1 MKKVF
6 RPFYLLLLLL
16 PLAMVMPASAQSD
29 IQVTASITPPEI
41 RPGGIATLTITVAG
55 GDAADLQMPI
65 LPSGIALAAATRN
78 TSSEMS
84 SINGVLTRSYSQSW
98 QITSKIPGEFTI
110 PEQTILVNG
119 SPYQT
124 NNVQLKVDPKIREQ
138 ESPYTPMIG
147 LEIEKRKFYV
157 GEQIPITVNV
167 YVSSRALLRRVGLIE
182 LPKDNFAIQ
191 RFPIQGNDQ
200 TVEMSGQIFR
210 TILYKS
216 TLTALKPGKF
226 TLGPA
231 TSEIILEVPTA
242 EGGFFFQQEQ
252 RRFNPQSNEIE
263 LEVLPLPAEGRPK
276 DFTGVVGDFEIDLSA
291 DPTSLSVGDPIAVEI
306 SITGSGNFD
315 AITSPPLTKSEGWK
329 LYPPRRYDMG
339 NSDTETGEPH
349 HQVGFS
355 QVLIPQEP
363 VSEIPS
369 YEFNYFSPTK
379 KQYVTLRTKPVALK
393 VTGSALPKPS
403 SSSQVPGSVQNNAA
417 PDSGKVPQA
426 VAQTTDILA
435 FVPDSAAWL
444 TVRPPPWTTRTFIIV
459 NAVIAGCIT
468 LLLLGKLVS
477 YLNQRSA
484 SRPDHD
490 TKLIWKKLNTFPINA
505 GAFYTLA
512 AEYISAS
519 KLHGAEVN
527 DVLRKH
533 DAILYSRDS
542 ATTEQPLSREERAE
556 VLAQLR
562 PGKRTTTQSPHPPAA
577 PPPLPPE
584 PPAPPSSTA
593 SS

>member
-1 MKKVF
+1 MKKLF
-6 RPFYLLLLLL
+6 RPIHLLLLLL
-16 PLAMVMPASAQSD
+16 SLVLVMPALAQSD
-29 IQVTASITPPEI
+29 IQVTASVTPPAI
-41 RPGGIATLTITVAG
+41 RPGSIATLTITVAG

-65 LPSGIALAAATRN
+65 LPSGIAMAAATRN

-84 SINGVLTRSYSQSW
+84 SVNGVLTRSYSQSW

-110 PEQTILVNG
+110 PEQTITVNG
-119 SPYQT
+119 MNYQT
-124 NNVQLKVDPKIREQ
+124 NTVQFKVDPNIREK
-138 ESPYTPMIG
+138 ESPFTPMIG

-157 GEQIPITVNV
+157 GEQVPITVNV
-167 YVSSRALLRRVGLIE
+167 YVSSRTLLRRVGLIE

-210 TILYKS
+210 SIVYKS

-355 QVLIPQEP
+355 QVLIPQQP

-379 KQYVTLRTKPVALK
+379 KQYVTLRTKPIALK

-403 SSSQVPGSVQNNAA
+403 ANQGPGSLQGDAAA
-417 PDSGKVPQA
+417 PDTGKVPQA
-426 VAQTTDILA
+426 MPQTTDILA
-435 FVPDSAAWL
+435 FVPDSSAWL
-444 TVRPPPWTTRTFIIV
+444 TVRPPPWSTRTFIII

-477 YLNQRSA
+477 YLSQRSA

-490 TKLIWKKLNTFPINA
+490 TRLIWKKLNTSPISI
-505 GAFYTLA
+505 GEFYTLA

-519 KLHGAEVN
+519 KLHGTEVD

-533 DAILYSRDS
+533 DVILYSRDR
-542 ATTEQPLSREERAE
+542 ATTEQSLSREERAE

-562 PGKRTTTQSPHPPAA
+562 PGKRATQQPAA
-577 PPPLPPE
+577 TTPPPLPPE
-584 PPAPPSSTA
+584 PPAPSSSTA
-593 SS
+593 S